1 VDVHPEVDPI
11 RVDLIFDAQTS
22 GGMVLSVVPDELEAV
37 LEFLR
42 ERGELAEVIGTVFD
56 AGAVTERLQ
65 IVP

>member
-1 VDVHPEVDPI
+1 
-11 RVDLIFDAQTS
+11 
-22 GGMVLSVVPDELEAV
+22 MVLSVVPDELEAV